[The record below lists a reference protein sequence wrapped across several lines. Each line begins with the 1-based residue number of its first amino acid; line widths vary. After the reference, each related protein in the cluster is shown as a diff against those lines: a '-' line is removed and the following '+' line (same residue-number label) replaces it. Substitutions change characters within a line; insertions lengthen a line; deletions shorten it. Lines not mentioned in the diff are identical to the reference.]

1 MTGFR
6 GSMAALLRDEEE
18 RMNEERSRFRRI
30 LAGVGRG
37 MDRTRRI
44 LANLLLLV
52 VVLVLVSLVFRDSK
66 PKVPKQAA
74 LVLNP
79 KGVIVEQY
87 SGTPLSRVMDQITGQ
102 AQEETLLKDLL
113 DAIEA
118 ARDDARIKVL
128 VLDLNNLAGAG
139 MSKLEDLATALRE
152 FRESGKTIIAASDSY
167 SQTGYY
173 LAAHADEVYLNEM
186 GMLLLEGLSRYRMYY
201 KEGLDKLEVEWHV
214 FRVGE
219 YKSAAEPFMRSSA
232 SPEAKEAD
240 LAVLNDMWGQFLATV
255 ASARGVEVAAL
266 SDYIDNFPSHLR
278 AAGGDTA
285 AAAQAARLVDHVG
298 PRGMVRDR
306 LVELVGE
313 DKKSHSF
320 NRISYNPYLQALG
333 KKRPGAA
340 DTKGDAVAVVV
351 ARGTILDGT
360 RPPGEIGGDSTAA
373 LIRRARKNDDV
384 KAIVLR
390 VDSGGGS
397 AFASEVIRRE
407 LELAREDGKIVVSS
421 MGSVAASG
429 GYWITMASDEVWA
442 SPSTI
447 TGSIGIFGMFPNY
460 HKPLAKHLGIRVD
473 GVGTTRLA
481 GAMRPDRPFDPELG
495 NVIQALIDHGYENF
509 IGKVGAARTMSRD
522 DVDRVARGRIWT
534 GKQAHELGLVDEL
547 GSLQDAIA
555 AAARLAELDKYR
567 VSYIERELPWRE
579 KLVADLLRG
588 AVRVTGVADQPVLR
602 PSAARRLLAQVTA
615 DFEELSKLSD
625 PNGIY
630 MYSFIP
636 VD

>member
-1 MTGFR
+1 M
-6 GSMAALLRDEEE
+6 S
-18 RMNEERSRFRRI
+18 EERSRIRRVF
-30 LAGVGRG
+30 AGIGRG
-37 MDRTRRI
+37 MDVSRRI

-52 VVLVLVSLVFRDSK
+52 VVVMLVSLAMRDGK
-66 PKVPKQAA
+66 PKVPSKAA

-79 KGVIVEQY
+79 SGVIVEQL
-87 SGTPLSRVMDQITGQ
+87 SGTPLSRVMDKLTGQ

-118 ARDDARIKVL
+118 ARTDSRIQAL
-128 VLDLNNLAGAG
+128 VLDLNKLNGAG
-139 MSKLEDLATALRE
+139 KSKLEDLRSALLR
-152 FRESGKTIIAASDSY
+152 FKESGKTVIAASDSY
-167 SQTGYY
+167 NQTAYY
-173 LAAHADEVYLNEM
+173 LAAHADEIYLNEM

-219 YKSAAEPFMRSSA
+219 YKSAAEPYMRSGA

-240 LAVLNDMWGQFLATV
+240 LAVLNDLWNQFLAEV
-255 ASARGVEVAAL
+255 AEARGVEVAVL
-266 SDYIDNFPSHLR
+266 SDYINNFPQHLQ

-285 AAAQAARLVDHVG
+285 AAALAAGLVDHVG
-298 PRGMVRDR
+298 PRALVRDR
-306 LVELVGE
+306 VVELVGE
-313 DKKSHSF
+313 DSKTHSF
-320 NRISYNPYLQALG
+320 QRVGFGPYLQALG

-340 DTKGDAVAVVV
+340 DTKGDAVAVIV

-373 LIRRARKNDDV
+373 LIRKARHNKDV

-407 LELAREDGKIVVSS
+407 LDLAREAGKPVVSS

-460 HKPLAKHLGIRVD
+460 HKPLGKYLGIRVD

-481 GAMRPDRPFDPELG
+481 GAMRSDRPFDPELG
-495 NVIQALIDHGYENF
+495 KVIQALIDHGYENF
-509 IGKVGAARTMSRD
+509 IGKVAASRNMSRE
-522 DVDRVARGRIWT
+522 DVDRVARGRIWS
-534 GKQAHELGLVDEL
+534 GQAAHKLGLVDNL
-547 GSLQDAIA
+547 GSLEDAIA
-555 AAARLAELDKYR
+555 AAARRAELEKYR
-567 VSYIERELPWRE
+567 VAYFERELPWRE

-588 AVRVTGVADQPVLR
+588 VARVAGVEDQPVLP
-602 PSAARRLLAQVTA
+602 PSAARRLLAQLAA
-615 DFEELSKLSD
+615 DFEELDRLSD
-625 PNGIY
+625 PNGVY
-630 MYSFIP
+630 LYSFIP

>member
-1 MTGFR
+1 MT
-6 GSMAALLRDEEE
+6 
-18 RMNEERSRFRRI
+18 EERSRFRRI

-44 LANLLLLV
+44 LANLLLIV

-66 PKVPKQAA
+66 PKVPKEAA

-79 KGVIVEQY
+79 MGVIVEQY
-87 SGTPLSRVMDQITGQ
+87 SGTPLSRIMDQVTGR

-118 ARDDARIKVL
+118 ARDDSRIQAL
-128 VLDLNNLAGAG
+128 VLDLNSLSGAG

-152 FRESGKTIIAASDSY
+152 FRDSGKTIIAVSDSY
-167 SQTGYY
+167 NQTGYY
-173 LAAHADEVYLNEM
+173 LAAHADEIYLNEM

-201 KEGLDKLEVEWHV
+201 KEGLDKLEVEWHI

-219 YKSAAEPFMRSSA
+219 FKSAVEPFMRSGA

-255 ASARGVEVAAL
+255 ASARGLEVAAL
-266 SDYIDNFPSHLR
+266 SDYIDNFPAHLR
-278 AAGGDTA
+278 AVGGDTA
-285 AAAQAARLVDHVG
+285 AAALAAGLVDHVG
-298 PRGMVRDR
+298 PRAQVHDR
-306 LVELVGE
+306 LIELVGE

-320 NRISYNPYLQALG
+320 KRINYNPYLQALG

-351 ARGTILDGT
+351 ARGTILDGA

-373 LIRRARKNDDV
+373 LIRQARKNDDV

-460 HKPLAKHLGIRVD
+460 HKPLGRHLGIYVD

-481 GAMRPDRPFDPELG
+481 GAMRPDRPYDPEIG

-509 IGKVGAARTMSRD
+509 IGKVADARGMGRD
-522 DVDRVARGRIWT
+522 DVDRVAQGRIWT

-547 GSLQDAIA
+547 GSLRDAIA
-555 AAARLAELDKYR
+555 GAARLAELDDYR
-567 VSYIERELPWRE
+567 VSFVERELPWRE

-588 AVRVTGVADQPVLR
+588 AVRVAGVADQPVLR

-615 DFEELSKLSD
+615 EVEELSKLSD
-625 PNGIY
+625 PNGVY